1 MHGDGEVGRLLGA
14 LRCGGEGELV
24 AGRRADELVVE
35 TFGDPA
41 LTDLVRPVLGVEAG
55 DLLAVTRGRQVER
68 DEVAGRGRPVDVV
81 ERTGAAQ
88 LALDHR
94 VDLLVGGIGRRQ
106 FDAQPA
112 VAGDGDLGTDL
123 DRRVELDRTFLLA
136 ARDLDLRR
144 GDDVDV
150 VLADRLG
157 EVLRDRVA
165 QRLLARR
172 ADADARLEHPSRRL
186 AVAEAGQPHL
196 AGDGLERPVD
206 VAIELVFLDLDVQLD
221 LVPLEGFNR
230 TLHRAASLSVGVA
243 TRPLAAVPAVRPGR
257 APRRRPHESD
267 QARPR
272 RPE

>member
-14 LRCGGEGELV
+14 LRRRGERELV
-24 AGRRADELVVE
+24 AGRGADELVVE
-35 TFGDPA
+35 AFGDPA

-94 VDLLVGGIGRRQ
+94 LDLLVGGIRRRQ
-106 FDAQPA
+106 LDAQAA

-123 DRRVELDRTFLLA
+123 DRRVELDRPFLLA
-136 ARDLDLRR
+136 AGDLDLRR
-144 GDDVDV
+144 GDEVDV

-172 ADADARLEHPSRRL
+172 ADADAGLEHPAGRL
-186 AVAEAGQPHL
+186 AVAEARQLHL

-206 VAIELVFLDLDVQLD
+206 VAIELVLLDLDVQLD

-243 TRPLAAVPAVRPGR
+243 TRPLTGRVAGRTGR
-257 APRRRPHESD
+257 APTASGTKSDRTCRRRPE
-267 QARPR
+267 
-272 RPE
+272 